1 MIIKWREL
9 ASADLDRIVDYLE
22 THNVKAAYTLL
33 EAIIAA
39 SRTLETFPNRGRPGR
54 KAGTRELIAAK
65 NYVIVYEVH
74 EEAGTVLIR
83 RIFHTKQ
90 DR

>member
-9 ASADLDRIVDYLE
+9 ASADLDRIVDYVE
-22 THNVKAAYTLL
+22 NHNVKAAYNLL
-33 EAIIAA
+33 EAVIAA

-54 KAGTRELIAAK
+54 KPGTRELLAAK
-65 NYVIVYEVH
+65 NHLIVYEVYQ
-74 EEAGTVLIR
+74 ASGTVLIR
-83 RIFHTKQ
+83 RVFHTRQ

>member
-9 ASADLDRIVDYLE
+9 ASADLDRIVEFLE
-22 THNVKAAYTLL
+22 AHNVKAAYSVL
-33 EAIIAA
+33 EAIVAA

-54 KAGTRELIAAK
+54 VAGTRELLAAK
-65 NYVIVYEVH
+65 NYILVYEVD
-74 EEAGTVLIR
+74 EDAGTVLIR
-83 RIFHTKQ
+83 RIFHTRQ